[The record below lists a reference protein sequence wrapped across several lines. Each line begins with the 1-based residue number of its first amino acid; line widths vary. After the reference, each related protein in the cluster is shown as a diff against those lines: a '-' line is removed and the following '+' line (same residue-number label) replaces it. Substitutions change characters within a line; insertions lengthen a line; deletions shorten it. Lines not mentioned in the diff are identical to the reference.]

1 MDMNR
6 RRLIGASAGVAGA
19 LAMSPDA
26 ARAAPLTS
34 TFGRDVT
41 QYGVRPGSSDDQTK
55 NLQRA
60 IDEAA
65 RAQVPLALPP
75 GVYRTGMLRLASG
88 TQLVGVRGA
97 TKLVFNGGASMLQG
111 EGANSIGLSGITLDG
126 GGIALPQRRGLVHC
140 LGGRDVRIA
149 DCEITASGG
158 NGIWLEQ
165 ASGDISGNIFTKIAT
180 TAVVSF
186 DAQGLIVSRNTI
198 IDTSDNG
205 IEILRTSIGD
215 DGTLVLDNRIED
227 IKAGPGGSGQYGN
240 AINAFRAGNVIVRG
254 NRIRN
259 CDYSAVR
266 GNSASNIQISG
277 NSVSN
282 VREVA
287 LYSEFAFE
295 GAVIANNT
303 VDGAAVGVSVCNFNE
318 GGRIAV
324 VQGNIIRNLLPKRP
338 IGTAPDDD
346 AGIGIYVEAD
356 SSVTGNVI
364 ENAPSFGIIAG
375 WGKYLRDVAIIR
387 QRDPQCLRRR
397 RRLGAARRGHGAG
410 QQQHDFGNPTRR
422 HRRARPRPYHY
433 DRSVSRRRAA
443 LRAGRGRGQRGAAVV
458 WSYPDALEPARQLH
472 RIPQQWIALLHHIE
486 PACRRRH
493 LVHDCRAGRGRCLF
507 GNNKRAFPH
516 DRDISWS
523 IARWRN
529 SLLRRLRRRLKAHD
543 RRAEPLIAR
552 QGRGVPAANPGHV
565 DRGIVEGSFTAQQV
579 APGFDGGLGFLDVL
593 QELDFAVKAAPAS
606 GLEQFGEV
614 VQPTLGKSAPARDD
628 LAAKCHVSVCH

>member
-1 MDMNR
+1 MDVNR
-6 RRLIGASAGVAGA
+6 RHLIGASAAGMAGA

-34 TFGRDVT
+34 VLGRDAS
-41 QYGVRPGSSDDQTK
+41 QYGVRPGSPDDQTRA
-55 NLQRA
+55 LQRA

-75 GVYRTGMLRLASG
+75 GVYRTGLLRLSSG
-88 TQLVGVRGA
+88 TQLIGVRGA
-97 TKLVFNGGASMLQG
+97 TKLVFTGGASMLQG
-111 EGANSIGLSGITLDG
+111 EGANSVGLTNITLDG
-126 GGIALPQRRGLVHC
+126 GGIKLPTRRGLVHC
-140 LGGRDVRIA
+140 LMGRDIRIT
-149 DCEITASGG
+149 DCEIANSGG
-158 NGIWLEQ
+158 NGVWFENV
-165 ASGDISGNIFTKIAT
+165 SGDVSGNIFTNIAVT
-180 TAVVSF
+180 GITSF

-198 IDTSDNG
+198 LGTHDNG
-205 IEILRTSIGD
+205 IEILRTAIGD

-287 LYSEFAFE
+287 LYSEFSFE

-303 VDGAAVGVSVCNFNE
+303 VDGAALGVSVCNFNE

-364 ENAPSFGIIAG
+364 ENAPSFGIVAG
-375 WGKYLRDVAIIR
+375 WGKYLRDVAITGNVIR
-387 QRDPQCLRRR
+387 NAFVGIGVSVTP
-397 RRLGAARRGHGAG
+397 GAG
-410 QQQHDFGNPTRR
+410 TALVNNNMISLTPRGAVVGLDH
-422 HRRARPRPYHY
+422 ARPVTPDLSADGAQRFAQ
-433 DRSVSRRRAA
+433 VVVGTNAVRR
-443 LRAGRGRGQRGAAVV
+443 
-458 WSYPDALEPARQLH
+458 
-472 RIPQQWIALLHHIE
+472 
-486 PACRRRH
+486 
-493 LVHDCRAGRGRCLF
+493 
-507 GNNKRAFPH
+507 
-516 DRDISWS
+516 
-523 IARWRN
+523 
-529 SLLRRLRRRLKAHD
+529 
-543 RRAEPLIAR
+543 
-552 QGRGVPAANPGHV
+552 
-565 DRGIVEGSFTAQQV
+565 
-579 APGFDGGLGFLDVL
+579 
-593 QELDFAVKAAPAS
+593 
-606 GLEQFGEV
+606 
-614 VQPTLGKSAPARDD
+614 
-628 LAAKCHVSVCH
+628 